1 MATDFAVC
9 LQRFLTSHLAGL
21 RGCSPNT
28 IASYRDTFKLLIV
41 FFGDV
46 RSIPPDR
53 LTLDHI
59 DAAAITGFLDWL
71 ETERHNSISTR
82 NQRLAGLSSF
92 FRWLQSQDPARM
104 AGCQDILAVPAKK
117 TAQPGVNHLAV
128 EQARRLLAAPDRSTR
143 RGRRDATLLATLY
156 DSAARASEL
165 AGLTVGDIRVQPPP
179 LAVLAGKGRKIRHVP
194 LGGNTAALLS
204 AYLAEHGLNRP
215 GHDDHPLFV
224 NQHGNKLSRGG
235 IAWIIGKYQAQAG
248 DPALAGA
255 ALSPHVLRHSR
266 AMHRCRRP
274 LPYIGATR
282 ASRRT
287 SAGSFGLPRGGA
299 RPEALQVVTDECL
312 AGPPG
317 LLERASPACWA
328 TANGQASGGGRICD
342 SGHERCARSGPHQ
355 ARQASAAHNPALLIR
370 RGVSPRHVQRL
381 PAPAGPGMGRGDGV
395 LVRFADDLVVMCWS
409 RSQAERALERLTALL
424 AGLGLEPKAAKTR
437 IVHLEVGG
445 EGFDFLGFHHRLVR
459 SRGLNGNKP
468 VTFLARWPA
477 DKAMQHARDRIREL
491 TGRSWLLLSPEWIVE
506 DLNRFLRGWAAYF
519 RFGNS
524 RPASR
529 RSGTTRGC
537 GWRCSSAKR
546 TAGPG
551 SSAGRWSPS
560 SPRTSSG

>member
-59 DAAAITGFLDWL
+59 GAAAITGFLDWL

-104 AGCQDILAVPAKK
+104 AGYQDILAVPAKK
-117 TAQPGVNHLAV
+117 TAQPGVNHLTV

-143 RGRRDATLLATLY
+143 QGRRDATLLATLY

-248 DPALAGA
+248 DPTLAGA

-266 AMHRCRRP
+266 
-274 LPYIGATR
+274 
-282 ASRRT
+282 
-287 SAGSFGLPRGGA
+287 
-299 RPEALQVVTDECL
+299 V
-312 AGPPG
+312 
-317 LLERASPACWA
+317 
-328 TANGQASGGGRICD
+328 ICT
-342 SGHERCARSGPHQ
+342 
-355 ARQASAAHNPALLIR
+355 
-370 RGVSPRHVQRL
+370 VSTP
-381 PAPAGPGMGRGDGV
+381 
-395 LVRFADDLVVMCWS
+395 
-409 RSQAERALERLTALL
+409 
-424 AGLGLEPKAAKTR
+424 
-437 IVHLEVGG
+437 
-445 EGFDFLGFHHRLVR
+445 
-459 SRGLNGNKP
+459 
-468 VTFLARWPA
+468 
-477 DKAMQHARDRIREL
+477 
-491 TGRSWLLLSPEWIVE
+491 
-506 DLNRFLRGWAAYF
+506 
-519 RFGNS
+519 
-524 RPASR
+524 
-529 RSGTTRGC
+529 
-537 GWRCSSAKR
+537 
-546 TAGPG
+546 
-551 SSAGRWSPS
+551 
-560 SPRTSSG
+560 